1 MGSSEEKYCSSK
13 ENAKNAK
20 NFLTMLFF
28 YSSPYDVGMK
38 IANIAEHI
46 TRICILIF
54 FFLRVLRNNF
64 VAEGVGEFR
73 GLTSILV
80 SLLLYYVDL

>member
-13 ENAKNAK
+13 ENAK

-54 FFLRVLRNNF
+54 FFF
-64 VAEGVGEFR
+64 EGSKE
-73 GLTSILV
+73 
-80 SLLLYYVDL
+80 